1 MIYLEEKNREKESTG
16 EQNKGRKKEP
26 TVVIKGKKKKGQ
38 QAETEGPVFS
48 NTQIFKPN

>member
-26 TVVIKGKKKKGQ
+26 TVVIKGKKKKRTTGRDRRTSVLQ
-38 QAETEGPVFS
+38 
-48 NTQIFKPN
+48 NTNY